1 MLPLLLSAA
10 LLLWLAGS
18 NQAIFLTL
26 HHELQVLPGVFWRLA
41 SIPGEPI
48 FAVAVL
54 LALSLVRRD
63 GSVAEILLAVLAI
76 LASVLL
82 KDWFDVLRPPLA
94 LPAGSVNLLDVLPVN
109 ESFPSGHA
117 IFSAVM
123 LAAVA
128 KHYPNLRYLASGWLW
143 MVLLS
148 RVAIGVHWPLDVLA
162 GGALGLSL
170 ALMVY
175 RKKWQPLATRMQAR
189 LAVGFAVIL
198 AGWLLVKLR
207 SGVPNEAYMLFC
219 VAVAAMIAM
228 LGLAGTRW
236 AKPANQN

>member
-26 HHELQVLPGVFWRLA
+26 HHGLQVLPGFFWRLA

-54 LALSLVRRD
+54 LGLSLLRRD
-63 GSVAEILLAVLAI
+63 GSFAEILLAVLAI

-128 KHYPNLRYLASGWLW
+128 KHYPNLRYLASGSLL

-175 RKKWQPLATRMQAR
+175 HKKWQPLAARVQAR

-219 VAVAAMIAM
+219 VAVAVMVAM
-228 LGLAGTRW
+228 LGLAGTRL
-236 AKPANQN
+236 AKPANQD